1 MKKFLL
7 FSLAVLMATLAARAD
22 VVINATNFPDA
33 NFRAYLLN
41 VYPSGTI
48 TTAQLA
54 THETMLLENKNI
66 SSLQGIHYF
75 TGLKQLNCANNT
87 ITSLD
92 LSNNTALTHLTCSN
106 NQLTEL
112 DVAGMSHL
120 ERLYVADNPQLEVL
134 LCYSCNLKEI
144 SLENCTALYDV
155 QCFDNPE
162 LDDITRIYT
171 CTALRYFDGE
181 NCGFTEFNCWSM
193 PTLTTLNL
201 ANNPHLKKVQ
211 AFKCNLTSLNVSEC
225 DSLEMITCYQNKLTN
240 LDLSDLSALKEV
252 YCYDNMLTS
261 LNIDNCNALETLDC
275 SDNKLTSLSFTGC
288 GNLQNVDVDNNQ
300 LTSLRLFSRR
310 QLTTLSCINNQLTRL
325 DVPNCTALKSL
336 YCQDNQITLLNP
348 VLCSALETLRCYHN
362 QLASMDLS
370 TNTALKELNC
380 NNNQLTSLDLS
391 ACTALTSVDCGN
403 NQLTDLDVTN
413 CPLNGLNCG
422 YNQLTSLDLSTSPT
436 IKSLLCNDN
445 QLTSLDLTNCDQIED
460 LYCYHNKLQGE
471 AIDYII
477 NSLPTWD
484 YEANW
489 TWKPIGMIFPYP
501 EEGNIFTN
509 TQAMTAYNKGWYL
522 DKYIEEENYFYPW
535 FYYQMTIWDDTVAA
549 GSTFTLPIYNLMAD
563 EISSYQFDLYLPDGY
578 TFVNVEPG
586 AACDEQAFVGYQ
598 QSDQYNNGRRYRR
611 VMLSNANTS
620 GDYHEDPIALVT
632 LQAPASAGKAYI
644 SLENQ
649 IINSPSATYTDW
661 YNSYAMI
668 TVGTGGTRGDVNG
681 DGNVNIS
688 DVTALI
694 NYLLSHNATGLNLQ
708 NANCNQDST
717 INISDVT
724 ALINFLLSHSW

>member
-1 MKKFLL
+1 MKRLLL

-22 VVINATNFPDA
+22 VAINATNFPDA

-54 THETMLLENKNI
+54 AHETMLLENKNI
-66 SSLQGIHYF
+66 SSLQGIRYF
-75 TGLKQLNCANNT
+75 TALKQLDCADNS

-92 LSNNTALTHLTCSN
+92 LSNNTALTYLDCSG

-112 DVAGMSHL
+112 DVAGLSHL
-120 ERLYVADNPQLEVL
+120 RILSVSGNPQLEVL
-134 LCYSCNLKEI
+134 LCYSCNLNDI
-144 SLENCTALYDV
+144 YVQNCPALYDL
-155 QCFDNPE
+155 QCFDNPN
-162 LDDITRIYT
+162 LSSIIALHD
-171 CTALRYFDGE
+171 CTSLAYFDCE
-181 NCGFTEFNCWSM
+181 NCALEQISLWYM
-193 PTLTTLNL
+193 PKL
-201 ANNPHLKKVQ
+201 ANLNVSNNPQLKKVQ
-211 AFKCNLTSLNVSEC
+211 VNDCVLTSINVSGC
-225 DSLEMITCYQNKLTN
+225 DSLETLNCSNNKLTT
-240 LDLSDLSALKEV
+240 LDVNGLTSLKEV
-252 YCYDNMLTS
+252 YCYDNRLTS
-261 LNIDNCNALETLDC
+261 LNIDNCTHLENLNCKNNQLTTLGFYAC
-275 SDNKLTSLSFTGC
+275 SSLK
-288 GNLQNVDVDNNQ
+288 NINVNNNQ
-300 LTSLRLFSRR
+300 LTSIRLIQRR
-310 QLTTLSCINNQLTRL
+310 MLTNLTCNNNQLTKVE
-325 DVPNCTALKSL
+325 VPGCYSLKEL
-336 YCQDNQITLLNP
+336 YCEENQITLLN
-348 VLCSALETLRCYHN
+348 VVQCTALEELHCNDNQLTSLELSYTPALKSIYCHNN
-362 QLASMDLS
+362 QLA
-370 TNTALKELNC
+370 
-380 NNNQLTSLDLS
+380 SLDLS
-391 ACTALTSVDCGN
+391 ACTALKRVICYY

-413 CPLNGLNCG
+413 CPLEELYCQ
-422 YNQLTSLDLSTSPT
+422 YNQLTNLDLSTSST
-436 IKSLLCNDN
+436 IQQVWCNDN

-460 LYCYHNKLQGE
+460 ILCYHNKLQGNS
-471 AIDYII
+471 IDYLI
-477 NSLPTWD
+477 SCLPTRDIETAWN
-484 YEANW
+484 YVF
-489 TWKPIGMIFPYP
+489 ILYPYP
-501 EEGNIFTN
+501 EEENIYTN
-509 TQAMTAYNKGWYL
+509 TQAMNAYNKGWIFGKYL
-522 DKYIEEENYFYPW
+522 EEEELFYPW
-535 FYYQMTIWDDTVAA
+535 FYYGMTIWDDTVGA
-549 GSTFTLPIYNLMAD
+549 GSTFTMPIYNLVGD
-563 EISSYQFDLYLPDGY
+563 EFDSYQFDLYLPDGY

-649 IINSPSATYTDW
+649 KVNGPSATITDW

-694 NYLLSHNATGLNLQ
+694 NYLLSHNATVLNLQ